1 MIADKSYGY
10 KINTFEWIPDDK
22 YYDFGKKFIGIKDI
36 INVSKLIYQGNE
48 KLIDVKYIH
57 CIDNLKEQIT
67 QRQKYLH
74 NINDVELYEELS
86 CDENKFKQY
95 LCKKY
100 LNLSKEEFDKKV
112 IEIKNNDLEIIKSDE
127 LIDKINT
134 CFWFE
139 QILNI
144 KRFNINDIK
153 DIDVENIKKIF
164 FKEIDKF
171 YYIFKNTMIKSKNIL
186 AIKKN
191 ISEII
196 NLNLLQKFIAE
207 CYNHICNNTIKIISK
222 PKKIKNV
229 LKSYYI
235 FENLH

>member
-1 MIADKSYGY
+1 MKIKKFV
-10 KINTFEWIPDDK
+10 KINN
-22 YYDFGKKFIGIKDI
+22 FGKKFIGTKDI
-36 INVSKLIYQGNE
+36 INVNKLIFQGDD
-48 KLIDVKYIH
+48 KVIDHKYIH

-74 NINDVELYEELS
+74 NIEDVSLYEELS

-95 LCKKY
+95 LCKKF
-100 LNLSKEEFDKKV
+100 LVLDKTKFDIKV
-112 IEIKNNDLEIIKSDE
+112 IELKNKDLEIIKHDE
-127 LIDKINT
+127 LIDKIYT

-139 QILNI
+139 ELLNI

-153 DIDVENIKKIF
+153 DVVIENIKKIF
-164 FKEIDKF
+164 IKEIDKF

-186 AIKKN
+186 IIKKKIYD
-191 ISEII
+191 IS

-207 CYNHICNNTIKIISK
+207 CYNHISNNTIKIISK
-222 PKKIKNV
+222 QKKVKNV
-229 LKSYYI
+229 LKLYYI